1 MHGGMRI
8 GHFLSHFPEPGGTTT
23 MLLGLSSGLV
33 EQGHEVFAYGYG
45 GDASARSGSTPNEVL
60 TRSEEIGI
68 TGRIFSGRPGPVV
81 SLLRRTD
88 SLTSWLASNGDD
100 LDVLLIH
107 GALSASSPGV
117 AAAAGEAGI
126 FRVACPHDPYS
137 PAIFRTRPVI
147 KRAYWR
153 LVEAPFLR
161 SVQAIHL
168 LAPSHERYLRA
179 LGVEVP
185 TFVVPNGLDRWPAE
199 ATGERPHERRTHS
212 PEEGLRLLYF
222 GRWDIHNKGLDLLL
236 SAIAEARSDIEGIR
250 LDVAGRATGSELET
264 LRRLIASLGLGDEV
278 SIVGFLPDLDGAI
291 RAAHAV
297 VLPSRFDGFGQVVLE
312 SLALGTPVIASSKA
326 GAAEYLGE
334 NDGVWITEPNMPSI
348 VDSLRGLFE
357 ARHRFR
363 TSAQAARSRLMAEF
377 NWSLLARHW
386 VDHVGRIMS
395 TRRA

>member
-1 MHGGMRI
+1 MRI

-23 MLLGLSSGLV
+23 MLLGLSSGLI
-33 EQGHEVFAYGYG
+33 EHGHEVFAYGYG

-68 TGRIFSGRPGPVV
+68 TGRIFSGRRGRAV

-88 SLTSWLASNGDD
+88 ALTSWLASNGDH
-100 LDVLLIH
+100 LDVIVIH
-107 GALSASSPGV
+107 GAFSASSPGV
-117 AAAAGEAGI
+117 GRAAEEGGI

-137 PAIFRTRPVI
+137 PAIFGTRPVI

-179 LGVEVP
+179 SGIAVP
-185 TFVVPNGLDRWPAE
+185 TFVVPNGLDRWPDA
-199 ATGERPHERRTHS
+199 ATGKRPREDNSQSAQGRV
-212 PEEGLRLLYF
+212 LRLLYF
-222 GRWDIHNKGLDLLL
+222 GRWDVYNKGLDLLL

-297 VLPSRFDGFGQVVLE
+297 ALPSRFDGFGQVVLE

-334 NDGVWITEPNMPSI
+334 NDGVWVTEPNVRSI
-348 VDSLRGLFE
+348 VDSFRGLFE